1 MDPKFLNFQISYAR
15 SCILQLLGQCPQ
27 SELMWTPL
35 PSVPTEHQALL
46 SLALSSVHPLY
57 TTPLKMK
64 GKMHPWPLFAPD
76 SVTQMLVPSDGLTK
90 KLRIQF
96 QLDIICKKH
105 IQCHAENLIFILK
118 PFKVLFL
125 ILKKISVGSR

>member
-1 MDPKFLNFQISYAR
+1 MYQGFLNFQIAYAP

-35 PSVPTEHQALL
+35 LSVPTEHQALL

-64 GKMHPWPLFAPD
+64 GKMQPWPLFAPD
-76 SVTQMLVPSDGLTK
+76 SVTHSAFKDRFLV
-90 KLRIQF
+90 
-96 QLDIICKKH
+96 
-105 IQCHAENLIFILK
+105 
-118 PFKVLFL
+118 
-125 ILKKISVGSR
+125 